1 MSAQTPRLSKTL
13 DECRQML
20 FARIEEVQGEYQ
32 AKGWLP
38 LRLNLNK
45 GVVRGLIEIFAWGLY
60 QLYQFLAAILVEGI
74 PKQASGEWLDLHAD
88 QVEQPRKQATKAT
101 GKLRFIRQTTQG
113 NTLIP
118 AGRIVR
124 TMPDGTG
131 ATYRYISLADTV
143 IAEGQTEVSVAV
155 VAEEYGVAANLTAGQ
170 ALELIT
176 PVKGIAA
183 VEVRADWLDTE
194 GADTEPDRLVQARYP
209 LAWQGNNGSSY
220 HVYKRAALGVT
231 GVVACTVLDNHPRGQ
246 GTVDAIIKGAAGI
259 PTADLLDKVRA
270 AIDAEVF
277 VNDDLLVKAPQAIAA
292 AIAGTLFLLPGT
304 VVETALAEAEKRIRA
319 LFTDPT
325 TVSGISPLQIGEDLA
340 LDRLTAAVMAV
351 PGVKRVEWTSPAA
364 DVVVP
369 DDGLAILQSLA
380 LIHVEEAA

>member
-20 FARIEEVQGEYQ
+20 FARIEEVQDEYQ

-74 PKQASGEWLDLHAD
+74 PKQASGDWLDLHAD

-101 GKLRFIRQTTQG
+101 GRLVFIRHEARG

-118 AGRIVR
+118 MGRVVS

-131 ATYRYISLADTV
+131 ASYRY
-143 IAEGQTEVSVAV
+143 VSVADAVIVDGQKEITVPV
-155 VAEEYGVAANLTAGQ
+155 VAEEYGAVANLTAGQ

-176 PVKGIAA
+176 PVTGISA
-183 VEVRADWLDTE
+183 VEVRSDWLDTE
-194 GADTEPDRLVQARYP
+194 GADIEPDRMVQARYP

-231 GVVACTVLDNHPRGQ
+231 GVVACIVLDNHPRGQ

-259 PTADLLDKVRA
+259 PTTDLLDKVRA

-351 PGVKRVEWTSPAA
+351 SGVKRVEWTSPAA

-380 LIHVEEAA
+380 LIHMEETA

>member
-1 MSAQTPRLSKTL
+1 
-13 DECRQML
+13 ML
-20 FARIEEVQGEYQ
+20 FARIEEVQDEYQ

-60 QLYQFLAAILVEGI
+60 QLYQFLAAIWVEGI

-155 VAEEYGVAANLTAGQ
+155 VAEEYGAAANLTAGQ

-231 GVVACTVLDNHPRGQ
+231 GVVACTVLDQHPRGQ

-259 PTADLLDKVRA
+259 PTADLLEKVRA